1 MDCDPMLAPCGLECC
16 HCIHFLARKD
26 PEAMKQIQQWS
37 ADIGIPSEEMLCGGC
52 RAQAGQIPFQKHL
65 FGKDHRCA
73 IYACSQREVVS
84 IIAGPATDSLVTNA
98 TRILQSPN
106 GCPGR
111 SRPFSV
117 SRKSVA

>member
-1 MDCDPMLAPCGLECC
+1 MDCDPMLAPCGLECR

-65 FGKDHRCA
+65 FGNDHHCA
-73 IYACSQREVVS
+73 IYACSQRGCVDYCRTCNRFPCDKRHPY
-84 IIAGPATDSLVTNA
+84 IA
-98 TRILQSPN
+98 
-106 GCPGR
+106 
-111 SRPFSV
+111 
-117 SRKSVA
+117 KSKWLPREIKTFLCV